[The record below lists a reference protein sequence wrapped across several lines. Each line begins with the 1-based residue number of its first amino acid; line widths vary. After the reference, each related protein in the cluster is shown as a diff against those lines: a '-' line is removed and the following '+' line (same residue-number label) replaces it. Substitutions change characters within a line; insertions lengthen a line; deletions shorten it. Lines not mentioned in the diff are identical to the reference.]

1 MSKARQL
8 TDYRKEQL
16 KRSVNLNSLHDLGNF
31 IQHGDVIPSDS
42 DIKSHKATRIF

>member
-16 KRSVNLNSLHDLGNF
+16 KRLVLDCIMMCYSIDDTINYVQKHSIRQDLHS
-31 IQHGDVIPSDS
+31 ICI
-42 DIKSHKATRIF
+42 